1 MFSTFYKGSRQRAML
16 FLRSGS
22 GCSGTLTSP
31 NYPLTHLQGWP
42 NTGHCIHPKP
52 DSHPPNPCKQQT
64 GPHICHTMPSYHFK
78 VKHRLKQH
86 HEINI
91 PRYLRTYGLWI
102 TSNYFQTQIKCTCYM
117 YDPPHLWIRIKI
129 GE

>member
-1 MFSTFYKGSRQRAML
+1 MFSMFYKGSRQRAML

-78 VKHRLKQH
+78 VKHWLKQH

-91 PRYLRTYGLWI
+91 PGYLRTYVLWI
-102 TSNYFQTQIKCTCYM
+102 TFKHIFLLYKLGVRATCM
-117 YDPPHLWIRIKI
+117 THNICGSGLK
-129 GE
+129 